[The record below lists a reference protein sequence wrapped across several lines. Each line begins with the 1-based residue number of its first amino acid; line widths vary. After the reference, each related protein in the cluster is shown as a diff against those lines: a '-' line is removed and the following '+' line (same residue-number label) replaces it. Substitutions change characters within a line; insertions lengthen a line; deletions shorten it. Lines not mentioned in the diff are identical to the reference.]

1 MRNSYWKLRI
11 AYLSKNIYQGSVEWF
26 GTLGFSNL
34 HPCHYCNQLCLH
46 ISGMS
51 FLHYDEWNIRCH
63 PALRRK
69 CSRNS
74 TLSGSIFQLS
84 CWRGKIWQS
93 HRQLLYPLDLWSTQ
107 DLWIQLNN
115 LEFYLQAKVQR
126 KVWKSPQEV
135 KLGASEGC
143 IEANQNHSAVTKTA
157 TKLRLTRTDFTSP
170 HIKTVIRSVF
180 CIENCLDICF

>member
-1 MRNSYWKLRI
+1 MRKKSNNFTRNVIILPQKWIFSFCRFLVLTSRYENQNWRYIVVKSWSRELVLHSSTWKQI
-11 AYLSKNIYQGSVEWF
+11 KF
-26 GTLGFSNL
+26 
-34 HPCHYCNQLCLH
+34 
-46 ISGMS
+46 
-51 FLHYDEWNIRCH
+51 
-63 PALRRK
+63 
-69 CSRNS
+69 
-74 TLSGSIFQLS
+74 
-84 CWRGKIWQS
+84 
-93 HRQLLYPLDLWSTQ
+93 TQ
-107 DLWIQLNN
+107 DLWFQLNN